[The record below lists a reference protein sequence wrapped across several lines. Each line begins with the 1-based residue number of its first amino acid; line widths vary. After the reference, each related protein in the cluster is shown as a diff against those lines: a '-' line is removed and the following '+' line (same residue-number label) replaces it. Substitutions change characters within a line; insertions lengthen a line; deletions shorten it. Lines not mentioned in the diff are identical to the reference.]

1 MTKIFFS
8 IVLLCLSIGSSLA
21 QSNVFRARVVDAE
34 TGEAMPYVNVLS
46 DAGRGVVTNLEGDF
60 VITSDLEDSIRFSF
74 VGYKSFKVRAS
85 QLTRIVQMQPLAVS
99 VKGVTV
105 MSDVS
110 ILLNTFKQ
118 LRKDYRQFKDE
129 SSPYFNRITVK
140 SGDQTEIVE
149 DFLHARSAIG
159 LRHFGLFSGEYWGM
173 TGQGDSIQS
182 SLEHT
187 DLHHILSIG
196 PMMPG
201 NSSMNGYL
209 LPFPKNCSASY
220 FKRFYEISSEVLD
233 DGKKLIYCVHL
244 RKKDP
249 KQMELL
255 TGDIYIDSE
264 TFRLLRFD
272 GNIDLRLQVKRG
284 NENITI
290 YEQIP
295 GTLKLHVNYKEDK
308 GFTEV
313 SDMSYQFLVD
323 NLHVRSVLFNVEDY
337 QFPLQDPVPIRGNIL
352 TAINKTKRSSTFVKE
367 QNLIKRT
374 EEEETF
380 IQRMSVRRTD
390 FLPIKDYIQ
399 KAMNFNKVVPQEKVY
414 LHFDNTGYFENETL
428 WFKAYV
434 TRTDNGKPTDLSKVL
449 YVELLDPSGDVL
461 ETQKYPI
468 DSLGQSHGEMKLDT
482 LFGSGF
488 YEVRAYTR
496 YMTNWGVNAVFSRV
510 FPIFNAPAEE
520 GKYDD
525 LTIKTRLYKHRDPN
539 NRDRSDSLYL
549 NAIDEG
555 IHSND
560 LLKTVSV
567 QFYPEGG
574 HLVRGKKSRVALL
587 AVDDNGNPYSGEGFV
602 LNEAGDVLASVHTD
616 SLGRGLFNVTPD
628 GSPLSFQMRNLEKS
642 DRKAFQNFSLPE
654 AREEG
659 CALSLDAVSDSMSA
673 TLQCT
678 PGLCGSLIGYAL
690 MHDGSITYCD
700 TAVARPLIEI
710 DLDRQK
716 MADGVSQLTV
726 FDSKGEILAE
736 RLFFVCP
743 DADTSDSIR
752 IVEKTG
758 RLKPCGK
765 VELELQAQPNAS
777 LSFSA
782 MDAQTMTNGSQ
793 GNMQTWMLL
802 SSEVR
807 GYIHNVGYYFE
818 ADDEAHRRSADLLM
832 LTQGWRRYDWELMT
846 GQKDFEK
853 AQPIEDKFYV
863 FGKLNVYRKK
873 NPVNDVK
880 LEAFLYNHEGQSL
893 TGETVTDADG
903 NYAFALPFM
912 DGEWKMQ
919 IYTKKKN
926 KKGKEKRETYYV
938 GIDRQFSPRARY
950 ITPQE
955 AEILHPLKANAF
967 LPSPEADFPDED
979 EDEFIPITKK
989 DHVLQNVTV
998 KAKRRY
1004 FTNDDWKY
1012 KNEAWGRQFATLH
1025 YDIDKELDAILDRG
1039 EAEPTLFQFLCRK
1052 NALFNNPEAKNLPY
1066 PRDTL
1071 YTDESDK
1078 HFIIEGKLSYA
1089 NRPIKWIVDN
1099 GETSVALDLEGID
1112 NILLKDTEK
1121 VLSSPV
1127 NLVEYGN
1134 DEKFAAVTSN
1144 VGAIMDLLF
1153 PIYMSDIKSVFIVPE
1168 SKKETSGAVRIYLY
1182 THQKLPTES
1191 QKGVRSTH
1199 FQGFNKPSTFQMEDY
1214 SIIPPMADF
1223 RRTIYW
1229 NPNVK
1234 TDAQGKAKVEF
1245 FNNSTCQ
1252 EMYISVEG
1260 MTEDGKVLVNE

>member
-1 MTKIFFS
+1 MK
-8 IVLLCLSIGSSLA
+8 
-21 QSNVFRARVVDAE
+21 RV
-34 TGEAMPYVNVLS
+34 
-46 DAGRGVVTNLEGDF
+46 
-60 VITSDLEDSIRFSF
+60 I
-74 VGYKSFKVRAS
+74 
-85 QLTRIVQMQPLAVS
+85 
-99 VKGVTV
+99 
-105 MSDVS
+105 S
-110 ILLNTFKQ
+110 ILFL
-118 LRKDYRQFKDE
+118 LL
-129 SSPYFNRITVK
+129 SL
-140 SGDQTEIVE
+140 SGYAQ
-149 DFLHARSAIG
+149 
-159 LRHFGLFSGEYWGM
+159 
-173 TGQGDSIQS
+173 QS
-182 SLEHT
+182 EEATS
-187 DLHHILSIG
+187 ILS
-196 PMMPG
+196 
-201 NSSMNGYL
+201 YL
-209 LPFPKNCSASY
+209 
-220 FKRFYEISSEVLD
+220 
-233 DGKKLIYCVHL
+233 
-244 RKKDP
+244 
-249 KQMELL
+249 
-255 TGDIYIDSE
+255 
-264 TFRLLRFD
+264 
-272 GNIDLRLQVKRG
+272 
-284 NENITI
+284 
-290 YEQIP
+290 
-295 GTLKLHVNYKEDK
+295 
-308 GFTEV
+308 
-313 SDMSYQFLVD
+313 
-323 NLHVRSVLFNVEDY
+323 
-337 QFPLQDPVPIRGNIL
+337 
-352 TAINKTKRSSTFVKE
+352 
-367 QNLIKRT
+367 
-374 EEEETF
+374 
-380 IQRMSVRRTD
+380 
-390 FLPIKDYIQ
+390 Q

-414 LHFDNTGYFENETL
+414 LHLDNTGYFENETL

-434 TRTDNGKPTDLSKVL
+434 TRTDNGKPSDLSKVL
-449 YVELLDPSGDVL
+449 YVELLNPSGDVL
-461 ETQKYPI
+461 QTLKYPI
-468 DSLGQSHGEMKLDT
+468 DSLGQAHGEMKMDT
-482 LFGSGF
+482 ILGSGF

-510 FPIFNAPAEE
+510 FPIFKAPAEE

-525 LTIKTRLYKHRDPN
+525 LTIKNRLYKHRDPN

-574 HLVRGKKSRVALL
+574 HLVRGKKSRVAML

-659 CALSLDAVSDSMSA
+659 CVLSLDAVSDSMSA

-743 DADTSDSIR
+743 DADEGDSIR
-752 IVEKTG
+752 VIAKTQ

-765 VELELQAQPNAS
+765 VELELQSQPNAT

-782 MDAQTMTNGSQ
+782 MDAQTMTNGMQ

-807 GYIHNVGYYFE
+807 GYIHNVDYYFE
-818 ADDEAHRRSADLLM
+818 ADDEEHRRSADLLM
-832 LTQGWRRYDWELMT
+832 LTQGWRRYDWEIMV
-846 GQKDFEK
+846 GRKKFAK
-853 AQPIEDKFYV
+853 VQPIENKFYL
-863 FGKLNVYRKK
+863 FGKLNVYRKR
-873 NPVNDVK
+873 NPVNDVQM
-880 LEAFLYNHEGQSL
+880 EVFLYNHEGQML
-893 TGETVTDADG
+893 KGETVTDSLG
-903 NYAFALPFM
+903 NYAFEMPFV

-926 KKGKEKRETYYV
+926 KKGKEKRKTYYV

-998 KAKRRY
+998 KAKRKY

-1012 KNEAWGRQFATLH
+1012 KNEAWGRQYATLH

-1039 EAEPTLFQFLCRK
+1039 APEPTIFNFLRWK
-1052 NALFNNPEAKNLPY
+1052 NAQFGGSPEYMNLPN
-1066 PRDTL
+1066 PGMQQ
-1071 YTDESDK
+1071 DED
-1078 HFIIEGKLSYA
+1078 GKMKYIHTKGGLSYA

-1099 GETSVALDLEGID
+1099 GETRIEVDIQHC
-1112 NILLKDTEK
+1112 NQILGTQVLKSEIKGDE
-1121 VLSSPV
+1121 LIGDEPV
-1127 NLVEYGN
+1127 G
-1134 DEKFAAVTSN
+1134 AVTSN
-1144 VGAIMDLLF
+1144 VGAAMDLHF
-1153 PIYMSDIKSVFIVPE
+1153 PIYMSEIKSLYIVPH
-1168 SKKETSGAVRIYLY
+1168 SYKEVHGAVRIYLY
-1182 THQKLPTES
+1182 THRRFTTES
-1191 QKGVRSTH
+1191 QKGLRRTY